1 MKFKTLYY
9 YRAGEKKKA
18 VKSREKL
25 ANRQPS
31 ISTTSLKF
39 LSSMSKPKT
48 QSMHSFRQI
57 PSTFIPNK
65 QPIAFLVVFFI
76 EVFIFCASWMKM
88 MMKNTCCQLA
98 NNKHY
103 SPQALPVSWCMKHV
117 FSSYQISQY
126 TYKKSHQR
134 TCHGQQEVHRIIQGF
149 SYLRIV
155 P

>member
-31 ISTTSLKF
+31 ISTTSLIF

-103 SPQALPVSWCMKHV
+103 SPQALPAWNMFSHHTKFHNIHIKSLINAHV
-117 FSSYQISQY
+117 MDNKKFTGSSKASVIW
-126 TYKKSHQR
+126 
-134 TCHGQQEVHRIIQGF
+134 E
-149 SYLRIV
+149 
-155 P
+155 